1 MNNPSIL
8 WSAAIYRRFDLRRS
22 RFLLMRR
29 PATKSRHDE
38 RKVAPRPTNAA
49 INRRTPKAAAAFF
62 VFHVG
67 LALLVVGSA
76 LTARVSAH
84 DEHEALPSK
93 GASVY
98 KNLVLVT
105 PEAEKAIDLQKTK
118 VKLDAWRE
126 EVVVNTTADIPCARH
141 AYAASLVPGKIVEL
155 LVRPGDEV
163 RKGQTLARV
172 QSLEIDTLEA
182 QLLAASAEH
191 DLAVRT
197 LDQRTS
203 LASGGA
209 LPERDLFLARATYRG
224 KAAEL
229 ALLMAKL
236 RMIGFSPE
244 MLTNVILTKQRV
256 RELPIVSPID
266 GAVSPADVRVGQ
278 TVDPADHIFH
288 VVYRSGVVF
297 LGEVLESDVWRVHNG
312 NRVRIVL
319 ASFPD
324 EPLEG
329 TIEYVGLK
337 LDPARRTME
346 VRVDIANPDGRLRPG
361 MFGRMHIEVAHK
373 PEAVV
378 CPADALIPHNGRHYV
393 LREQGRNH
401 GKYVLTRV
409 VVGNRDNGRV
419 EILDGLYPGQRV
431 VTVGTLELASLLT
444 DAFTIADQQAS
455 PAAMTVSSTAEAVR
469 SAASTM
475 SGETITV
482 PGRIEAET
490 GRKQFAT
497 STVAGRVAS
506 ILVEHGERVRK
517 GDVLA
522 KIDSLQVRNLQLDLL
537 GAKVRL
543 DLARETLERL
553 ETLRDDKL
561 IDRTRL
567 WQLESDERS
576 LETKVATLADQLLL
590 LGLEPKDIEDLKKI
604 DLGKADVHEQITT
617 LLPLRAPADGWVV
630 EFELG
635 LGEVVQPMQRLF
647 ELQNLSRVWVQA
659 YVREGDAGR
668 VSIGQPVTVTVA
680 GDPTFRAH
688 GNLARISPVVSTADR
703 VLSVWAELENPD
715 LRLREGMIASVSI
728 EADGAKWPV
737 ARGEER
743 GK

>member
-1 MNNPSIL
+1 MRLAIVIVAIML
-8 WSAAIYRRFDLRRS
+8 AA
-22 RFLLMRR
+22 
-29 PATKSRHDE
+29 PAW
-38 RKVAPRPTNAA
+38 
-49 INRRTPKAAAAFF
+49 
-62 VFHVG
+62 
-67 LALLVVGSA
+67 
-76 LTARVSAH
+76 AH

-98 KNLVLVT
+98 KNLLLVT
-105 PEAEKAIDLQKTK
+105 PGAEKAIDLQKAK
-118 VKLDAWRE
+118 VTLDDWRE
-126 EVVVNTTADIPCARH
+126 EVVVNTTVDIPCTRH
-141 AYAASLVPGKIVEL
+141 AYAASLVPGKLVEL

-163 RKGQTLARV
+163 KQGQALARV
-172 QSLEIDTLEA
+172 QSLELETMES
-182 QLLAASAEH
+182 QLLQASAEH
-191 DLAVRT
+191 DLAART
-197 LDQRTS
+197 LDQRES

-209 LPERDLFLARATYRG
+209 LPERDLFLARATHRE
-224 KAAEL
+224 KVAEL

-244 MLTNVILTKQRV
+244 VLTNVILTKQRV

-266 GAVSPADVRVGQ
+266 GAVSWADLRVGQ

-297 LGEVLESDVWRVHNG
+297 LGEVLESDVWRVQNG

-329 TIEYVGLK
+329 KIEYVGLK

-346 VRVDIANPDGRLRPG
+346 VRVDLPNRDGRLRPG
-361 MFGRMHIEVAHK
+361 MFGRMHIEVAHR

-378 CPADALIPHNGRHYV
+378 CPADALIPHKGRHYV

-409 VVGNRDNGRV
+409 VAGNRDDGRV

-444 DAFTIADQQAS
+444 DAFAIADQQGSPSPTAEQS
-455 PAAMTVSSTAEAVR
+455 PAVSAGTSTSPR
-469 SAASTM
+469 SHA
-475 SGETITV
+475 TIVV

-522 KIDSLQVRNLQLDLL
+522 EIDSLYVRNLQLDLL

-553 ETLRDDKL
+553 KSLRDDKL
-561 IDRTRL
+561 VDRTRL
-567 WQLESDERS
+567 WKLESDERS

-590 LGLEPKDIEDLKKI
+590 LGLESKDIEDLKKI

-617 LLPLRAPADGWVV
+617 LLPVRAPADGWVV
-630 EFELG
+630 DFELG
-635 LGEVVQPMQRLF
+635 LGEVVQPSERLF

-668 VSIGQPVTVTVA
+668 VGLGQPVTITVA

-688 GNLARISPVVSTADR
+688 GNVTRISPEVSTADR
-703 VLSVWAELENPD
+703 VLGVWAELENLD
-715 LRLREGMIASVSI
+715 LRLREGMIATVSI

-737 ARGEER
+737 ARGDKR
-743 GK
+743 